1 VRPKPTIALLATLL
15 AACAT
20 APPDVVEPAWI
31 PLFDGQT
38 LAGWEAI
45 DYGIQGKC
53 EVVGGALHVH
63 MGESVSGVRY
73 TGDLGEIMPP
83 GQDGY
88 ELRLEAMR
96 VDGFDFFCGLTFPVG
111 LEGHVSLI
119 CGGWGGAVVG
129 ISCLD
134 GWDAS
139 ENETTSYR
147 GFKPNRWYAI
157 RVRVTRDRI
166 ECFIDDEQVVDVER
180 AKYEELEVRAE
191 MREYLPLGLST
202 FQTHAALRNVEI
214 RSLGN

>member
-1 VRPKPTIALLATLL
+1 MRSSTSIVLLATLL
-15 AACAT
+15 TACSTTSLDDAERCWT
-20 APPDVVEPAWI
+20 

-53 EVVGGALHVH
+53 EVVDGALHVH

-83 GQDGY
+83 EQEGY

-111 LEGHVSLI
+111 LDGRVSLI

-147 GFKPNRWYAI
+147 GFTAGRWYVI
-157 RVRVTRDRI
+157 RVRVTGERI

-180 AKYEELEVRAE
+180 AKHEELEVRAE
-191 MREYLPLGLST
+191 MLDYRPLGLST
-202 FQTHAALRNVEI
+202 FQTHAVFRNVEI
-214 RSLGN
+214 RSIVD